1 MVKRKKFIILAV
13 AIILMPFLE
22 NLLGLGQI
30 FGAFAQ
36 AEATSGET
44 VLSDPNGRLTVVK
57 DSEEEADGNM
67 VWNLTMRKAND
78 ENESSKLKV
87 SLTDE
92 TAAQGVTLTGDGFQT
107 SGAALVENDFT
118 DDERKMTITAPVGVT
133 VNLSVDYDLRKEIMP
148 AAKMDSES
156 DSEEDGEP
164 ASPVTETTENV
175 ISANNTDAGAIQ
187 LETPAD
193 VLEAKAAEEA
203 AQAEAE
209 AKAAEEAAQAEAEA
223 EAKAAEE
230 AAQAEAEAKAAE
242 EAAQAEADA
251 KSVEEA
257 TQAEAEGTEEAA
269 QVENDTPATDDSEKD
284 IEKAAENDTADS
296 DEAEVQGPT
305 FRASSMALTSDMI
318 LNSAAG
324 QAEESDVKIITN
336 SKSAYLTDWD
346 ARTYNLDI
354 HVKTEGDFISGA
366 ARVMLVLDTSGSMDY
381 KLNEDKKAVDGEK
394 SRLDVL
400 KTTAASFI
408 NQLKGTNSSVAVV
421 KYGREAS
428 AVTTDS
434 TNPTTFTSTNQTT
447 ATNASFK
454 SVQSEED
461 AAGLIATINKLSA
474 TGATRSDLGLGLAYH
489 SIKAELASNEND
501 TRPVYVIFMSDGVP
515 TTSSSFDTNVARRA
529 EQWSSMI
536 KGKSKSYTL
545 DNYTLTGIQSITQ
558 TYTRHS
564 SKGETWYSWDDVG
577 DFANISKPEAS
588 LEATLNLVA
597 NQRNLVNDYYI
608 YANTYAS
615 QERGNQRTVYRFKVT
630 GKKGSVPMDLPES
643 SYPIQ
648 SFFEGEGTS
657 DKPYNDLDYVT
668 FTTERPL
675 LQWKSKPEV
684 YAIQQ
689 SSSVATNVKTFMTN
703 VATDATHFLN
713 ASAEEELKKI
723 FSDIASKIKSTGVK
737 DVLDKRFEIDES
749 KTAKLEALKAA
760 GMSYVEN
767 ADGTT
772 TISWDK
778 MPDEKTGIMEII
790 ASIPIKAKDK
800 FAGANAVP
808 TNVSELSGVFID
820 GTRTPFDI
828 TNGKTGEKYNV
839 TGLTNPYVNVK
850 LMDLKPVN
858 TSEGP
863 HEPGADAMDEG
874 VITNGWLAQTQLTDG
889 TDYDSELGA
898 YPVVTTT
905 GIEAYQSKARA
916 FTYHETSNA
925 TAVQIG
931 QEKNDETDA
940 GAYADGFGQGAAS
953 DDKSKMVGNV
963 AEGNLTHEVKV
974 KAVPEITT
982 NKKSAHLVNWDERV
996 YQVDLT
1002 ARVDFAQN
1010 TADPL
1015 VLLVLDASG
1024 SMINNNMGGK
1034 TRLSVMKDVATGLVT
1049 DLSEKVPSADVGV
1062 IRFSSSDDTEILSQF
1077 VPVKENSSTIN
1088 QAITD
1093 ITTDSNQ
1100 LTRADEGF
1108 KLAYQMLTAY
1118 KNTDRPVYIMYLTD
1132 GVPTRSSTDFNFK
1145 IASDAQSYRSLIIG
1159 QTSNYSNG
1167 TSEKVEKG
1175 RYDVDNLKE
1184 SSIET
1189 NWWGQKTTYYHG
1201 VATSSSVN
1209 PPLGISNTTI
1219 YSVLQADN
1227 YSGNQGKPYM
1237 DFMASDPNKSV
1248 KASSADDLKDVFA
1261 DFLQEIVKPSLVDV
1275 VDPHFKL
1282 TEKSKADLIAAG
1294 ATVSE
1299 YSEVNGTTITW
1310 NEIPLNEPVTKSF
1323 QIKAVDSY
1331 IGENVVPTNVPGE
1344 SGINV
1349 NGSLTQFDIYAG
1361 DTKTDLDTPYVN
1373 VKLKPFTGAET
1384 SETIWLGQDAKD
1396 KGEPTSTTAGEIY
1409 GDWRN
1414 GVNYGGFAS
1423 DYPTIVFDDELNAA
1437 DSKGYEEK
1445 PEVSKVYSETGTAT
1459 AKTLTSSDAA
1469 KAYAD
1474 GYAFTHLSNDKGQ
1487 VRDNFTTGDFKH
1499 TVTIETGAISYLKH
1513 LEGLVIPS
1521 TVKDFSPTFTV
1532 TTDSM
1537 STQSTWNYR
1546 EHTLALSNLG
1556 IGTYTIN
1563 ENTPTG
1569 IKAASW
1575 KLVVGTE
1582 ETKYPT
1588 ELTYTLK
1595 SVEGEKEVEVTVLDN
1610 YWNDFKIRV
1619 QKKDDLGQAL
1629 LGAEFTLTNVTNP
1642 ASPGTPAPL
1651 GTDGNLS
1658 TFDFGGLAPG
1668 TYELAETKTPKGHT
1682 GLADPITIVI
1692 GKDGVV
1698 KIDGAGEEWV
1708 VEEGSNVITLDV
1720 TNKVKGVLPSTGG
1733 PGRQMFSMI
1742 ALILM
1747 LSVAGISVIYVHRNR
1762 KGGA

>member
-187 LETPAD
+187 LETPAG
-193 VLEAKAAEEA
+193 VLEAQAAEEA

-209 AKAAEEAAQAEAEA
+209 AKAAE
-223 EAKAAEE
+223 
-230 AAQAEAEAKAAE
+230 EAEAKAAE

-257 TQAEAEGTEEAA
+257 AQAEAEATEEAA

-284 IEKAAENDTADS
+284 IEKVAENDTADS

-324 QAEESDVKIITN
+324 QVEESDVKIITN

-366 ARVMLVLDTSGSMDY
+366 ARVMLVLDTSGSMSW
-381 KLNEDKKAVDGEK
+381 KLDEDNKYPGKNED

-400 KTTAASFI
+400 KSTAASFI

-421 KYGREAS
+421 KYGDEAS

-461 AAGLIATINKLSA
+461 ATGLIATINKLSA
-474 TGATRSDLGLGLAYH
+474 DGATRSDLGLGLAYH

-515 TTSSSFDTNVARRA
+515 TTGTVFNDNVARRA

-536 KGKSKSYTL
+536 KGNSSELSLNGYDLTVESKTQVYQWGFWRDQNDAGFVDVNNPSKEL
-545 DNYTLTGIQSITQ
+545 AKTLTLAANKKNPQNSNTQ
-558 TYTRHS
+558 IYYRTAATGNTR
-564 SKGETWYSWDDVG
+564 T
-577 DFANISKPEAS
+577 I
-588 LEATLNLVA
+588 
-597 NQRNLVNDYYI
+597 
-608 YANTYAS
+608 
-615 QERGNQRTVYRFKVT
+615 YRFTAKKNTNTVT
-630 GKKGSVPMDLPES
+630 MAIPTS
-643 SYPIQ
+643 SYNNFVAT
-648 SFFEGEGTS
+648 SFTGDGTKEN
-657 DKPYNDLDYVT
+657 DPYLVDNVT
-668 FTTERPL
+668 ITNERPL
-675 LQWKSKPEV
+675 LQWESKPEV

-689 SSSVATNVKTFMTN
+689 SSSVSNNVKTFMTN
-703 VATDATHFLN
+703 VATDAEHFLN
-713 ASAEEELKKI
+713 ASAEEALKKI

-749 KTAKLEALKAA
+749 KTAKLADLKAA
-760 GMSYVEN
+760 GMSYKVN
-767 ADGTT
+767 DDGTT
-772 TISWDK
+772 TISWNKEPDK
-778 MPDEKTGIMEII
+778 DTGIMEII
-790 ASIPIKAKDK
+790 ASIPIKAKDM
-800 FAGANAVP
+800 FVGANAVP
-808 TNVSELSGVFID
+808 TNVSDLSGIFID
-820 GTRTPFDI
+820 GTTEERFNI
-828 TNGKTGEKYNV
+828 TSGKTGDKYND

-850 LMDLKPVN
+850 LMDLKDVN

-889 TDYDSELGA
+889 TDYDSKLGA
-898 YPVVTTT
+898 YPTVTTT
-905 GIEAYQSKARA
+905 GIKDYQLAARA
-916 FTYHETSNA
+916 FTYRETSNA

-931 QEKNDETDA
+931 TENNEKTNA
-940 GAYADGFGQGAAS
+940 GDYADGFGQGSAD
-953 DDKSKMVGNV
+953 DDKSKMLGNV

-982 NKKSAHLVNWDERV
+982 NKKSAHLVDWDKRV
-996 YQVDLT
+996 YQVDLAAKVKFT
-1002 ARVDFAQN
+1002 QN
-1010 TADPL
+1010 VGDPL
-1015 VLLVLDASG
+1015 VLMILDAST
-1024 SMINNNMGGK
+1024 SMRGGN
-1034 TRLSVMKDVATGLVT
+1034 LEDMKNAATGLVSNLHT
-1049 DLSEKVPSADVGV
+1049 KVPNADVGV
-1062 IRFSSSDDTEILSQF
+1062 IQFSDSASKLVEFTS
-1077 VPVKENSSTIN
+1077 VKEVADKNTIIGTIN
-1088 QAITD
+1088 GITA
-1093 ITTDSNQ
+1093 NGY
-1100 LTRADEGF
+1100 TRADLGF
-1108 KLAYQMLTAY
+1108 KEAYDMLKAY
-1118 KNTDRPVYIMYLTD
+1118 KDTTRPVYIMYLTD
-1132 GVPTRSSTDFNFK
+1132 GIPTRSSGTFNK
-1145 IASDAQSYRSLIIG
+1145 KVASDAQSYRSLILG
-1159 QTSNYSNG
+1159 KTGHYVNSTNASD
-1167 TSEKVEKG
+1167 KVEKG
-1175 RYDVDNLKE
+1175 AYDSEKLGE
-1184 SSIET
+1184 SS
-1189 NWWGQKTTYYHG
+1189 NGVYHG
-1201 VATSSSVN
+1201 IPTTSAITS
-1209 PPLGISNTTI
+1209 LGMSDATI

-1227 YSGNQGKPYM
+1227 YSGDLGKPYM
-1237 DFMASDPNKSV
+1237 DYIASDETKSL
-1248 KASSADDLKDVFA
+1248 SSGTAEGLSSIFEE
-1261 DFLQEIVKPSLVDV
+1261 FFQEIASASVVDV
-1275 VDPHFKL
+1275 IDSHFEL
-1282 TEKSKADLIAAG
+1282 TAESKKALIDAG
-1294 ATVSE
+1294 ATVGD
-1299 YSEVNGTTITW
+1299 YSATEGTKITW
-1310 NEIPLNEPVTKSF
+1310 NGIPLNQDFTASF
-1323 QIKAVDSY
+1323 EIKAVDSY
-1331 IGENVVPTNVPGE
+1331 IGENVVPTNVPDE
-1344 SGINV
+1344 SGITIN
-1349 NGSLTQFDIYAG
+1349 NGEPTPFDIYDEDG
-1361 DTKTDLDTPYVN
+1361 KVDDLSTPYVN
-1373 VKLKPFTGAET
+1373 VKLKDFTVKNT
-1384 SETIWLGQDAKD
+1384 DETIWLGTIASTQAHIFTGWKNTVTTPDAGAD
-1396 KGEPTSTTAGEIY
+1396 GAE
-1409 GDWRN
+1409 
-1414 GVNYGGFAS
+1414 
-1423 DYPTIVFDDELNAA
+1423 YPTPVF
-1437 DSKGYEEK
+1437 SKDPDKLTGYVPKPLTEK
-1445 PEVSKVYSETGTAT
+1445 TYTDTAT
-1459 AKTLTSSDAA
+1459 ATADTYAKGNTAA
-1469 KAYAD
+1469 EAYAE
-1474 GYAFTHLSNDKGQ
+1474 GYGLGSVTAGKG
-1487 VRDNFTTGDFKH
+1487 
-1499 TVTIETGAISYLKH
+1499 ETNKVSKDVEHKVYLKTDDVDFAKRLNGEEIRH
-1513 LEGLVIPS
+1513 EYGATFDIVEPAGYPDASVSFVRANTNDSYALEISGLGV
-1521 TVKDFSPTFTV
+1521 
-1532 TTDSM
+1532 
-1537 STQSTWNYR
+1537 
-1546 EHTLALSNLG
+1546 
-1556 IGTYTIN
+1556 GTYTIN
-1563 ENTPTG
+1563 ETTPKG
-1569 IKAASW
+1569 IREASW
-1575 KLVVGTE
+1575 ELVVSVNPNDS
-1582 ETKYPT
+1582 TK
-1588 ELTYTLK
+1588 LIYTID
-1595 SVEGEKEVEVTVLDN
+1595 GEEVTFLN
-1610 YWNDFKIRV
+1610 NEWNDFKIRV

-1629 LGAEFTLTNVTNP
+1629 LGAEFTLTNVTDPNNKV
-1642 ASPGTPAPL
+1642 GITL
-1651 GTDGNLS
+1651 ETQTDLS
-1658 TFDFGGLAPG
+1658 IFDFGGLAPG
-1668 TYELAETKTPKGHT
+1668 TYELKETKTPKGHT
-1682 GLADPITIVI
+1682 GLADPITILI

-1733 PGRQMFSMI
+1733 PGRQMFSVI